1 MNSNGSTLLEF
12 LIVSVIIG
20 TFLLY
25 IFVLT
30 VELIDR
36 KHIEFI
42 FFKTIRELALRGNG
56 LKKAKLKVE
65 ELKKK
70 IINNLDL
77 KEIKIDLNV
86 LENDS
91 RKIKLQ
97 MFCKRKILFQYTY
110 QHQILFYR

>member
-70 IINNLDL
+70 IINN
-77 KEIKIDLNV
+77 
-86 LENDS
+86 DS